1 VQVPALHNLKRSL
14 DLSKLRT
21 TAAVNTSFGGE
32 GGGSTTNASARR
44 YDNLRKKTVDNKFLQ
59 IQIQCSS
66 ALDKQGFREVSTAIQ
81 NLRNSMTTTVSGGGS
96 PVAALNNF
104 NPLTKKK
111 QLRNSYDGFKY
122 MSLKRGEPVI
132 EVDAQNNGES
142 EHIEE
147 EGNGFRR
154 HDASSI
160 LSPTYVKMIRD
171 SVFKDQV

>member
-1 VQVPALHNLKRSL
+1 
-14 DLSKLRT
+14 
-21 TAAVNTSFGGE
+21 
-32 GGGSTTNASARR
+32 
-44 YDNLRKKTVDNKFLQ
+44 
-59 IQIQCSS
+59 
-66 ALDKQGFREVSTAIQ
+66 
-81 NLRNSMTTTVSGGGS
+81 MTTTVSGGAS

-132 EVDAQNNGES
+132 EVDAQNNGDS
-142 EHIEE
+142 VVIEE